1 MDSQVSRKTEGSVSD
16 PTNKGVSLIKH
27 TKEKQRSPC
36 TQTTGGPDT
45 SEEKQRSPCTQ
56 TTGGPDTFEEKQ
68 RSPCTQTTGG
78 PDDSENKGSLIKHSK
93 AKEGSPGA
101 LTAESHDNFSAKAKS
116 SRGVSKMRS
125 QDDSAKTGWAKL
137 GNHATTKKL
146 DSKKSS
152 RLPCSQV
159 GTGWGRFGIQSQAR
173 HDPYFG
179 MQHAE
184 GKFREEM
191 ANAITS
197 MLPLMGNRM
206 GELIAISFHNSS
218 AEKLGKFG
226 GGAVCGSS
234 ELADYAFY

>member
-1 MDSQVSRKTEGSVSD
+1 MDSQVSKETEGSVSD
-16 PTNKGVSLIKH
+16 PT
-27 TKEKQRSPC
+27 
-36 TQTTGGPDT
+36 D
-45 SEEKQRSPCTQ
+45 
-56 TTGGPDTFEEKQ
+56 
-68 RSPCTQTTGG
+68 
-78 PDDSENKGSLIKHSK
+78 KGSLIKHSK
-93 AKEGSPGA
+93 AKQGNPGA

-184 GKFREEM
+184 GEFREEM

-197 MLPLMGNRM
+197 MLPLMGDRM
-206 GELIAISFHNSS
+206 GELIAESSHNFC
-218 AEKLGKFG
+218 AEKLGKVG
-226 GGAVCGSS
+226 GGAVWGSS
-234 ELADYAFY
+234 ELADSTST